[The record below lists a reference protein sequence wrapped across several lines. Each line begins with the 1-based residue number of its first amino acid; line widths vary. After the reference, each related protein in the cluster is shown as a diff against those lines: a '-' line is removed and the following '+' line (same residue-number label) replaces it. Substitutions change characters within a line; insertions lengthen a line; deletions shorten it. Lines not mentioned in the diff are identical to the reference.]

1 MRFILSPLIIAAGV
15 IMMKYAVPIANFTG
29 MVDFAEKYMT
39 GGLAGT
45 YSLYKLI
52 GFALCI
58 LGLAYLFGL
67 FNFIPTTLPDP
78 SSSPAETYLQIK
90 NYLL

>member
-1 MRFILSPLIIAAGV
+1 MRFILGPLIIAAGI

-58 LGLAYLFGL
+58 LGLCYLFGL
-67 FNFIPTTLPDP
+67 FNFIPTSIPDP
-78 SSSPAETYLQIK
+78 SSVPAESYLNLL
-90 NYLL
+90 NYI